1 MARNEDIF
9 VEELTEEELAE
20 KYTDEVK
27 KTADEFAKSNATAE
41 YNDRMLLS
49 YLANKVNF
57 VLTDEIYQKEL
68 DEMYNYYMANYYY
81 QMIMSGINSKETFE
95 SYFGKDALESEFI
108 SSNVIEKL
116 PDLVSYVD

>member
-1 MARNEDIF
+1 M
-9 VEELTEEELAE
+9 
-20 KYTDEVK
+20 
-27 KTADEFAKSNATAE
+27 
-41 YNDRMLLS
+41 
-49 YLANKVNF
+49 NF

-81 QMIMSGINSKETFE
+81 QMIMSGIDSKESFE
-95 SYFGKDALESEFI
+95 SYFGKDSLETEFI